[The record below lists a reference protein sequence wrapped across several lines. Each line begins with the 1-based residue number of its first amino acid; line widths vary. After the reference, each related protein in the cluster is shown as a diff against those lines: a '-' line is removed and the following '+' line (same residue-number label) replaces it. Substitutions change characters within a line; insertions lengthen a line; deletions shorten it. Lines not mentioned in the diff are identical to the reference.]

1 MSRSWLKRGH
11 SVHNECDWQYLSYD
25 KDGELRNLHE
35 YLQFRLRKMT
45 SASTEGTSSQRA
57 PDIKKWANPTAWSS
71 TYKLFLSILGC
82 VANFSTTYAGGSY
95 TSGVNAMAREW
106 DVSSTAV
113 LVGVTIYTVGFAIAP
128 MILAPLSELR
138 GRRPVFIITGVLFV
152 VGVLFCAVTRLYVG
166 MLLARLLVG
175 CASST
180 FAVVVVGV
188 IADIYTETTERD
200 QALALFTAGA
210 MFGTGFGPL
219 VSGFIVQ
226 QLGFRWL
233 FWVLAIFLTVMV
245 VVFVLFF
252 KESRAD
258 ILLSKE
264 AKALNDWYDAAERE
278 LQGHRSGEENRESPS
293 PPTTFRWKVK
303 ADEERGDLRQMV
315 LLSLTRP
322 FRLLVS
328 EPIVIFFSL
337 WAAFSWSIMYALLI
351 IVPYTFQTIYGFD
364 LQTSSAIFAA
374 MCIGTIIITVISI
387 FHNNIASILL
397 PHLNH
402 DGNPEARLYL
412 AAVESILLPVG
423 LFWYGW
429 TANPSIHWIVPTLAL
444 ACATMGMFAV
454 YLAVFAYLTAAY
466 RQHAASANA
475 AQSFMRNIMGG
486 AFPLFSRAMFQR
498 LGFGGACSLLGG
510 IGLVLSCVPWVLIV
524 SGPSIRKRSRLAFD
538 GVVT

>member
-1 MSRSWLKRGH
+1 MSQSWLRPGNP
-11 SVHNECDWQYLSYD
+11 VHNECDWQYLSYD
-25 KDGELRNLHE
+25 KDSELRDLHE
-35 YLQFRLRKMT
+35 YLQSRLRQKT
-45 SASTEGTSSQRA
+45 SASTKGTIPQCA
-57 PDIKKWANPTAWSS
+57 PDIKKWADPTAWSS

-95 TSGVNAMAREW
+95 TSGADAMAREW
-106 DVSSTAV
+106 DVSSIAA

-152 VGVLFCAVTRLYVG
+152 IGVLFCAVTRLYVG

-219 VSGFIVQ
+219 ISGFIVQ

-233 FWVLAIFLTVMV
+233 FWILAIFLTVMV
-245 VVFVLFF
+245 IVFMLLF

-264 AKALNDWYDAAERE
+264 AKALNDWYDAAEQE
-278 LQGHRSGEENRESPS
+278 LQGHSSEEERKESPS
-293 PPTTFRWKVK
+293 PPALFRWKVK
-303 ADEERGDLRQMV
+303 ADEERGDLRHMI

-322 FRLLVS
+322 FQLLVS

-364 LQTSSAIFAA
+364 LQTSSAVFAA
-374 MCIGTIIITVISI
+374 MCVGTIIITVISF
-387 FHNNIASILL
+387 FHNSIASVLV
-397 PHLNH
+397 PHLNS
-402 DGNPEARLYL
+402 GGSPEARLHL
-412 AAVESILLPVG
+412 AAVESILLPIG

-429 TANPSIHWIVPTLAL
+429 SANPSIHWIVPALAL

-466 RQHAASANA
+466 SQHAASANA
-475 AQSFMRNIMGG
+475 AQSFMRNIVGG
-486 AFPLFSRAMFQR
+486 AFPLFSRLMFQR
-498 LGFGGACSLLGG
+498 LGFGGASYEND
-510 IGLVLSCVPWVLIV
+510 
-524 SGPSIRKRSRLAFD
+524 RD
-538 GVVT
+538 